1 MFKKCRGFEASGI
14 FAFGETGLGRKRQKQ
29 SSCGGGVTNNYF
41 LQIKNALLIIIRMIS
56 ICFPELIDIVEAES
70 GYLDRADEAENAVID
85 NLREL
90 GNELLKDWGAY
101 KENQKFEEVCDLHPE
116 AVSKKKHIL
125 DEHLE
130 CRDKSAR
137 C

>member
-14 FAFGETGLGRKRQKQ
+14 FVFGETGLGRKRQKQ

-41 LQIKNALLIIIRMIS
+41 LQIKNALLIIIRVIS
-56 ICFPELIDIVEAES
+56 ICFPELKKRVSELIDIVEAES
-70 GYLDRADEAENAVID
+70 GHLDRADEAENAVID

-90 GNELLKDWGAY
+90 GNKLLKDWGAY

-116 AVSKKKHIL
+116 AVAKK
-125 DEHLE
+125 
-130 CRDKSAR
+130 STYWMST
-137 C
+137 